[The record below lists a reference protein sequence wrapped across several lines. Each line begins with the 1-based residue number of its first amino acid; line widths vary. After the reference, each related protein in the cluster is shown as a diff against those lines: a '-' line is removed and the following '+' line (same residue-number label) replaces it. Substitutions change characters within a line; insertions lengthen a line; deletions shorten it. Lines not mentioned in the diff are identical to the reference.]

1 MSKEKP
7 SFSLLKLLNFSLIL
21 FLISCGYSLRTN
33 SDLNQNVTYS
43 IFFSESFLN
52 SKLIDALKVSNKN
65 KVYLN
70 NIADDSEVII
80 KIIKHNITRYSAAL
94 GSGAR
99 TKEARL
105 EYLLEISLKLKNSD
119 KDMKYQ
125 IRNNKSYSFNE
136 SNILA
141 LEQEEEEI
149 TSDFINFALNEI
161 KSLSLRLR

>member
-21 FLISCGYSLRTN
+21 FLISCCYSLRTN

>member
-149 TSDFINFALNEI
+149 TADFINFALNEI

>member
-1 MSKEKP
+1 MSKEKT

-52 SKLIDALKVSNKN
+52 SKLIDALKVSNN
-65 KVYLN
+65 YKVYRN
-70 NIADDSEVII
+70 NIAYDSEVII

>member
-52 SKLIDALKVSNKN
+52 SKLIDVLKVSNKN

-149 TSDFINFALNEI
+149 TADFINFALNEI

>member
-1 MSKEKP
+1 
-7 SFSLLKLLNFSLIL
+7 
-21 FLISCGYSLRTN
+21 
-33 SDLNQNVTYS
+33 
-43 IFFSESFLN
+43 
-52 SKLIDALKVSNKN
+52 LKVSNKN

>member
-1 MSKEKP
+1 MSKKKP
-7 SFSLLKLLNFSLIL
+7 FFNSLKLLYFSLVVL
-21 FLISCGYSLRTN
+21 LISCGYSLRTN
-33 SDLNQNVTYS
+33 SDLNQNITYS

-52 SKLIDALKVSNKN
+52 SKLIDSLKLSNKN
-65 KVYLN
+65 KVHLN
-70 NIADDSEVII
+70 NITNDSDVII
-80 KIIKHNITRYSAAL
+80 KIINHSIKRYSAAL

-105 EYLLEISLKLKNSD
+105 EYLLEINLKLRNSD
-119 KDMKYQ
+119 KDMEYQ

>member
-1 MSKEKP
+1 MSSKR
-7 SFSLLKLLNFSLIL
+7 LGRGINALID
-21 FLISCGYSLRTN
+21 SKSNKTN
-33 SDLNQNVTYS
+33 SPG
-43 IFFSESFLN
+43 
-52 SKLIDALKVSNKN
+52 VSYIN
-65 KVYLN
+65 
-70 NIADDSEVII
+70 
-80 KIIKHNITRYSAAL
+80 
-94 GSGAR
+94 
-99 TKEARL
+99 
-105 EYLLEISLKLKNSD
+105 D

>member
-105 EYLLEISLKLKNSD
+105 EYLLEISLKLRNSN
-119 KDMKYQ
+119 KDTEYQ

-149 TSDFINFALNEI
+149 TSDFINFALNNI
-161 KSLSLRLR
+161 KSLSLRLK

>member
-52 SKLIDALKVSNKN
+52 SKLIDSLKLSNKN

>member
-7 SFSLLKLLNFSLIL
+7 SFSSLKLLNFSLIL
-21 FLISCGYSLRTN
+21 LLISCGYSLRTN

>member
-52 SKLIDALKVSNKN
+52 SKLIDSLKLSNKN
-65 KVYLN
+65 KVHLN
-70 NIADDSEVII
+70 NITNDSDVII
-80 KIIKHNITRYSAAL
+80 KIINHNITRYSAAL

>member
-7 SFSLLKLLNFSLIL
+7 SFSLLKLLNLSLIL

>member
-1 MSKEKP
+1 MSKKKYFFSSLKLL
-7 SFSLLKLLNFSLIL
+7 SFSLLLL
-21 FLISCGYSLRTN
+21 LISCGYSLRTN

>member
-70 NIADDSEVII
+70 NMADDSEVII

>member
-149 TSDFINFALNEI
+149 TSDFINFALNKI
-161 KSLSLRLR
+161 KSLSLRLK

>member
-65 KVYLN
+65 KVCLN

-80 KIIKHNITRYSAAL
+80 KLIKHNITRYSAAL

>member
-21 FLISCGYSLRTN
+21 LLISCGYSLRTN

>member
-52 SKLIDALKVSNKN
+52 SKLIDVLKVSNKN